1 MQIISSCI
9 KGVIYEYLSVYT
21 IGDLDP
27 QVAIYGPRFM
37 CITALYII
45 SHHFFDF

>member
-1 MQIISSCI
+1 MQIISICI
-9 KGVIYEYLSVYT
+9 MGVTGEYLSVYT
-21 IGDLDP
+21 IGHLDP